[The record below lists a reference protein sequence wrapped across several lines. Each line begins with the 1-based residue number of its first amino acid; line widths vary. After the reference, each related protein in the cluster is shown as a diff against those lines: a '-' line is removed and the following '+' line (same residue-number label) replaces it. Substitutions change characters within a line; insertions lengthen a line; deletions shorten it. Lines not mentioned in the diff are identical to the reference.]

1 MTKDEEILQK
11 VIQERGYLV
20 VWCHTPRKVGQ
31 DCGKCQWGNNAPLN
45 TAARFQVTGETD
57 RKDAEDQEVFAIR
70 LGLEVLGFP
79 EGALFY
85 RVSTD

>member
-20 VWCHTPRKVGQ
+20 LWRYTPMKVGQ
-31 DCGKCQWGNNAPLN
+31 DCGRFLWGNNAPLN
-45 TAARFQVTGETD
+45 TTARFRVTGKAD
-57 RKDAEDQEVFAIR
+57 RKDAEDQEIFAIR
-70 LGLEVLGFP
+70 LGLKASRFP